1 MPDKEGSDDEKKST
15 KSVVNK
21 KQKQMMGEEG
31 YDQLRDQGR
40 IRKTK
45 GKSDATTMP
54 VSDEVRKTQ
63 KVNTGPSA
71 LDRVLKK
78 YGKSVMDV
86 GKKKV
91 DEQLDLTKIAE
102 AFGGYVISEK
112 QTNPKS
118 GRLASDEDPEE
129 VKKQKR
135 KLERAERLSR
145 RETLSKDDEGSR
157 QGKIDSRQG
166 GKGKTSFD
174 TFDPTDK
181 DPNKPIKGRTPL
193 ISYTD
198 PQGKV
203 GKVITYQK
211 GTKRPSKVEASAKR
225 VAAKKKQQNISRTL
239 KTAEPPVI
247 KGGPSVKRGD
257 PIPQK
262 VKPVKK
268 KPVPEIGGY
277 QFNTFKDSE
286 IKKRKTFKQVFGRPT
301 GADPKTGKPTYVA
314 PGVVTGKPRKS
325 LPRSKDLPDYDT
337 VKKEMNQRDEKRRS
351 EKITKQNQKVFDQM
365 FKDNGGVRKR
375 KPSEKPVI
383 EDPFVKRKS
392 KKSKQTPQPEN
403 VKFVGGDKVTGDV
416 ESNFVGP
423 KRARSK
429 TATQNRVL
437 QKIRMAYRKTKR
449 PVQRLVKPS
458 GSAITKTAKFAGKNP
473 FATLVGAS
481 MAKDTFFPAALPKIP
496 TVQGGKVGRR
506 TAG

>member
-1 MPDKEGSDDEKKST
+1 MGSGTGALNPNKPNRKNKKVEVTSDADRRKPDKEVTTNPDTRAKE
-15 KSVVNK
+15 
-21 KQKQMMGEEG
+21 QA
-31 YDQLRDQGR
+31 
-40 IRKTK
+40 
-45 GKSDATTMP
+45 KSDI
-54 VSDEVRKTQ
+54 
-63 KVNTGPSA
+63 GPSFRKGSYSTDNVSVDPN
-71 LDRVLKK
+71 LDPLKADIKNKPPVKDDGTRTVGGRVRTYKIGDTPPEGRVARAQRLKR
-78 YGKSVMDV
+78 
-86 GKKKV
+86 
-91 DEQLDLTKIAE
+91 EAE
-102 AFGGYVISEK
+102 AAK
-112 QTNPKS
+112 
-118 GRLASDEDPEE
+118 
-129 VKKQKR
+129 
-135 KLERAERLSR
+135 
-145 RETLSKDDEGSR
+145 
-157 QGKIDSRQG
+157 
-166 GKGKTSFD
+166 
-174 TFDPTDK
+174 
-181 DPNKPIKGRTPL
+181 NKP
-193 ISYTD
+193 
-198 PQGKV
+198 KV
-203 GKVITYQK
+203 KVSQ
-211 GTKRPSKVEASAKR
+211 A
-225 VAAKKKQQNISRTL
+225 L
-239 KTAEPPVI
+239 KTAERPVI

-337 VKKEMNQRDEKRRS
+337 VKKEINQRGS
-351 EKITKQNQKVFDQM
+351 EKIIKQNQKVFDQM

-437 QKIRMAYRKTKR
+437 QKIRVASRKTKR

-458 GSAITKTAKFAGKNP
+458 GSALAKTAKFAGKNP

-481 MAKDTFFPAALPKIP
+481 MAKDSFFPAALPQPPK
-496 TVQGGKVGRR
+496 VQGGKVGRR